1 MGKFRKFAFLT
12 TIATYVLIFIGGLVR
27 VSGAGLGCPDWPT
40 CFGRWLPPTSIDQL
54 PPDID
59 PSQFN
64 ITLAWIEYSN
74 RMAGMI
80 VGILVVITALLAI
93 KHFRKEKSILYS
105 SIAAA
110 ILIAVEGWQGS
121 AVVLSGLEPIIVS
134 AHLVLALIIVSLLIY
149 ATQQAYYNEFPDQA
163 AKAHYPPNTKR
174 YLAILWIISIIQV
187 ALGTQ
192 IRSALEVIA
201 AQMPLLDDVARLS
214 EVGAI
219 NHIHMTIGIII
230 AALTWIVS
238 LNILRKGKGIA
249 RLGRHAAVWM
259 LIVVSLQIII
269 GLGFVLFGMP
279 EVIQIFHLW
288 LASLFIG
295 ALLINYSAFRK
306 QGSEVG

>member
-12 TIATYVLIFIGGLVR
+12 TIATYLLIFIGGLVR

-40 CFGRWLPPTSIDQL
+40 CFGRWLPPTSVDQL
-54 PPDID
+54 PPEID

-64 ITLAWIEYSN
+64 FTLAWIEYSN
-74 RMAGMI
+74 RMAGML

-93 KHFRKEKSILYS
+93 KHFRKEKSILYP

-121 AVVLSGLEPIIVS
+121 VVVLSGLEPIIVS
-134 AHLVLALIIVSLLIY
+134 AHMVLALIIVSLLIY
-149 ATQQAYYNEFPDQA
+149 ATQQAYYIEYPDQA
-163 AKAHYPPNTKR
+163 LKAHYPPKTKR
-174 YLAILWIISIIQV
+174 YLGGLWILSIIQV

-192 IRSALEVIA
+192 IRSKIEMIA
-201 AQMPLLDDVARLS
+201 AQMPMLDDVARLS
-214 EVGAI
+214 KVGAI

-230 AALTWIVS
+230 AVLTWIVG
-238 LNILRKGKGIA
+238 LNILRKGEGVA
-249 RLGRHAAVWM
+249 RLGRHTAVWM
-259 LIVVSLQIII
+259 IIVVSLQIVI

-295 ALLINYSAFRK
+295 ALLINYAAFRK